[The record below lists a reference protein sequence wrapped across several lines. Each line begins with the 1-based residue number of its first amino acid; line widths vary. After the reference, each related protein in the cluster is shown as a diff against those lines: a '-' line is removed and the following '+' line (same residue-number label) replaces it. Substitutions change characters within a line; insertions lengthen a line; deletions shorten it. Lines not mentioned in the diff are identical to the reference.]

1 MDTFHPVVVA
11 AKATSSSRDVGSTM
25 TALRRGLVLVPAL
38 MALVVVCLV
47 AASSSP
53 KATPRPSQLLGWG
66 ELSAQASVDDQD
78 MMQALA
84 TLNKEPVTSLRS
96 TLDDYL
102 NKKPVVSL
110 GSTLSGRP
118 SITLGA
124 RSQRLMRSGGNTIDL
139 APKSENLAGMY
150 TNHRGRFFE
159 PAHSKTFSLIKLDNV
174 DVTFLD
180 KTNLKGYDAADMA
193 TLGEDVTTTA
203 SLWACVSYVLE
214 GAH

>member
-1 MDTFHPVVVA
+1 METFHPVVVA

-66 ELSAQASVDDQD
+66 ELSAQTSADDQD

-96 TLDDYL
+96 TLDDFL
-102 NKKPVVSL
+102 SKKPVVS

-139 APKSENLAGMY
+139 APKSDLAGMY

-203 SLWACVSYVLE
+203 SLGACVSYVLE
-214 GAH
+214 DAH